1 MANIITSCRVLCS
14 MLLLFFSITS
24 IPFYVLYL
32 LCGLSDVLDGIVAR
46 KTNTVSS
53 LGAKLDTFADSI
65 FVAILLI
72 KIWLEMDVPIW
83 LWTWTVAIGGIKT
96 VNVIG
101 GFVLAKRLIV
111 EHTFLNKFTGV
122 LLFLLPLTLFWVE
135 LKHGTMVVCVVATIS
150 AIQEGYYVTK
160 GREIF

>member
-14 MLLLFFSITS
+14 ILLLFFSMTS

-83 LWTWTVAIGGIKT
+83 LWIWIVTIGGIKT

-101 GFVLAKRLIV
+101 GFVLAKRFIV
-111 EHTFLNKFTGV
+111 EHTILNKITGV

-135 LKHGTMVVCVVATIS
+135 LKHGAMVVCVVATLS
-150 AIQEGYYVTK
+150 AIQEGYYITK
-160 GREIF
+160 GREII